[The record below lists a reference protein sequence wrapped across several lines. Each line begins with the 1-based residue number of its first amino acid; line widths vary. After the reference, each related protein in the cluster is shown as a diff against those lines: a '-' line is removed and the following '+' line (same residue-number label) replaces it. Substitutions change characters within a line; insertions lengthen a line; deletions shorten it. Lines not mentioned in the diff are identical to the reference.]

1 VKGAVVA
8 LTIAAVATACGGGAG
23 DGEFGVT
30 HATLTPGRIVLV
42 VANHSKDDARVA
54 QVIVND
60 AFVDFRISRNDVPPG
75 DIEAIVVFYPWI
87 EGESYDLELLTST
100 GATVGYEIEEAE
112 AA

>member
-1 VKGAVVA
+1 MKGVVVLA
-8 LTIAAVATACGGGAG
+8 IAAVATACGGGAG
-23 DGEFGVT
+23 DGELDVT

-42 VANHSKDDARVA
+42 LANHSEDEARVE

-60 AFVDFRISRNDVPPG
+60 AFVDFRISRQVVPPG

-87 EGESYDLELLTST
+87 KGESYDLELLTST
-100 GATVGYEIEEAE
+100 GATVAYEIEDAE

>member
-1 VKGAVVA
+1 
-8 LTIAAVATACGGGAG
+8 
-23 DGEFGVT
+23 VT

-42 VANHSKDDARVA
+42 LANHSGDKARVE

-60 AFVDFRISRNDVPPG
+60 AFVDFRISRRDVPPG

-87 EGESYDLELLTST
+87 KGESYDVELLTST
-100 GATVGYEIEEAE
+100 GATVAYEIEDAE

>member
-1 VKGAVVA
+1 VRSVA
-8 LTIAAVATACGGGAG
+8 ALVLVAAATACGGGGAE
-23 DGEFGVT
+23 DGELGVA
-30 HATLTPGRIVLV
+30 HATLTPGRIVLLLV
-42 VANHSKDDARVA
+42 NDSQDSARIQ

-60 AFVDFRISRNDVPPG
+60 AFVDFRASKDTLRPG
-75 DIEAIVVFYPWI
+75 GAQAIMVRYPWI

>member
-1 VKGAVVA
+1 
-8 LTIAAVATACGGGAG
+8 
-23 DGEFGVT
+23 VT

-42 VANHSKDDARVA
+42 LANRSEDEARVE

-60 AFVDFRISRNDVPPG
+60 AFVDFRISRQDVPPG

-87 EGESYDLELLTST
+87 KGESYDLELLTST
-100 GATVGYEIEEAE
+100 GATVAYEIEDAE